1 MYKKIDKT
9 MKQCYS
15 NTCKQHKGVPY
26 RFLFGM
32 GMPAIFYSVTV
43 FDRDCE
49 LPSVG
54 EGQLF
59 LYLWEKHM

>member
-1 MYKKIDKT
+1 MHKKIDKT
-9 MKQCYS
+9 VKRCYS
-15 NTCKQHKGVPY
+15 NIRKQHKGVPY

-43 FDRDCE
+43 LIVTKSC
-49 LPSVG
+49 LLVG

-59 LYLWEKHM
+59 LYL